1 MVSTT
6 HPNWNEKTEG
16 LEVAAAFPEA
26 IKGKNVLVTGVNKG
40 GIGYTTAQAFA
51 SQAPSHL
58 ILAGRNQSKL
68 QECVDA
74 IKVDYP
80 NVDVR
85 TLIVDL
91 SSQKS
96 AREAAKTFLADSDVP
111 QLDIL
116 VNSAGIMNIPERKL
130 TEEGIE
136 LHFATNHI
144 GHFLFTNGIMP
155 KILKAAESNPKG
167 STRIVNVSS
176 GATEAGGIRWADPTF
191 AKLNKDLPEEEKPDA
206 VRLAHFGVE
215 GSDEKSYIPI
225 VAYVQSKAA
234 NTLFSLELT
243 KRLYEKKGIFSIAV
257 HPGVIQTEVSD
268 FLPLRN
274 YALADPSPA
283 RQIDDSGNVGPT
295 PEDDG
300 IRHAGMEDA
309 WSRCCN
315 KSCCG
320 N

>member
-1 MVSTT
+1 MVTTT
-6 HPNWNEKTEG
+6 HPEWNEKTEG
-16 LEVAAAFPEA
+16 LEVAAAFPDS

-51 SQAPSHL
+51 SQAPAHL
-58 ILAGRNQSKL
+58 ILAGRTPSKL

-74 IKVDYP
+74 LKADYP

-85 TLIVDL
+85 TLKLDL

-96 AREAAKTFLADSDVP
+96 AREAAKTFLADDEVP

-116 VNSAGIMNIPERKL
+116 VNSAGVMNIPERTL

-136 LHFATNHI
+136 MHFGTNHI

-155 KILKAAESNPKG
+155 KILKAAESSPKG

-176 GATEAGGIRWADPTF
+176 GATEAGGIRWSDPTF
-191 AKLNKDLPEEEKPDA
+191 AKLNKDLPEEEKPDD
-206 VRLAHFGVE
+206 VRLVHFGIE
-215 GSDEKSYIPI
+215 GADEKSYIPV

-243 KRLYEKKGIFSIAV
+243 KRLYEKKGVLSLAV
-257 HPGVIQTEVSD
+257 HPGVIQTEVSEI
-268 FLPLRN
+268 LP
-274 YALADPSPA
+274 
-283 RQIDDSGNVGPT
+283 VKT
-295 PEDDG
+295 PQ
-300 IRHAGMEDA
+300 
-309 WSRCCN
+309 
-315 KSCCG
+315 SC
-320 N
+320 